1 MKALLIADD
10 DDVIKKIQTA
20 LSSDGF
26 DVITYRWLLKAL
38 DNIEEISPEAI
49 IVSAS
54 SYPRHW
60 KTLAQFVKS
69 EITGFVPKIILYSER
84 DFSEEDIKKS
94 EILGIDG
101 IFYSV
106 ESEGLKE
113 LADILSGNNKPVSL
127 IFTNKESGAFITGR
141 VLKFEKHIIF
151 IIWRK

>member
-20 LSSDGF
+20 LSDDGF

-60 KTLAQFVKS
+60 KILAQFAKS
-69 EITGFVPKIILYSER
+69 EIPGFLPKIVLYS
-84 DFSEEDIKKS
+84 
-94 EILGIDG
+94 
-101 IFYSV
+101 
-106 ESEGLKE
+106 
-113 LADILSGNNKPVSL
+113 ILSTRP
-127 IFTNKESGAFITGR
+127 IT
-141 VLKFEKHIIF
+141 
-151 IIWRK
+151 

>member
-20 LSSDGF
+20 LSDDGF

-60 KTLAQFVKS
+60 KTLAQFAKS
-69 EITGFVPKIILYSER
+69 EITGFLPKIVLYSER

-106 ESEGLKE
+106 ESEGLKGFKPKTPFFYE
-113 LADILSGNNKPVSL
+113 LRFKYKTDLICQMEHGVFDDYDNKVKVG
-127 IFTNKESGAFITGR
+127 KE
-141 VLKFEKHIIF
+141 K
-151 IIWRK
+151 